1 MREHGAALVRMIVDD
16 GATVYVCGDG
26 ASMARD
32 VEATI
37 KELLQVRGVC
47 CLVPLLVLREWYG
60 IDRKCDNDTMRLF
73 QGGIHPFH
81 SVVLLFTWS
90 YVV

>member
-1 MREHGAALVRMIVDD
+1 MRMIVDD

-47 CLVPLLVLREWYG
+47 CLVPLSVLREW
-60 IDRKCDNDTMRLF
+60 F
-73 QGGIHPFH
+73 
-81 SVVLLFTWS
+81 
-90 YVV
+90 